1 MRVLFARVDTQVAAT
16 WGMWRTGVVM
26 AAVGLLGFQA
36 FHVLE
41 HGIQI
46 GYWFGHPQAAPFLT
60 PWAVVGRDVLAA
72 PLGRGPAG
80 GAELLHLVGNLL
92 FLGGLLLLAAVW
104 RYDGRSAGLRT
115 EYGVRRL
122 RWATW
127 AQVLHVGEHVLLT
140 TTFLFAGSANGLSTG
155 FGALPAGPVGGAV
168 RVWVHFAL
176 NAIPTVL
183 VGVALYR
190 GWTAAQRTSPAGV
203 GREAPLLE
211 PVG

>member
-72 PLGRGPAG
+72 PLGRGPAR

-104 RYDGRSAGLRT
+104 RYGGRSAGLRT

-127 AQVLHVGEHVLLT
+127 GAPAPPRCRPSLGT
-140 TTFLFAGSANGLSTG
+140 RCDASSPRASRRGSSHSARRRPGSTWRSVRLSSLS
-155 FGALPAGPVGGAV
+155 A
-168 RVWVHFAL
+168 
-176 NAIPTVL
+176 PTS
-183 VGVALYR
+183 GC
-190 GWTAAQRTSPAGV
+190 
-203 GREAPLLE
+203 
-211 PVG
+211 